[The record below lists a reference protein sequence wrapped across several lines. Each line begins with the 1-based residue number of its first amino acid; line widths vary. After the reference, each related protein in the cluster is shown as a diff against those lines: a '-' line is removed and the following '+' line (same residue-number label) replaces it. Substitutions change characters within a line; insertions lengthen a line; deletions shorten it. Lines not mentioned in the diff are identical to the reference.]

1 MVAQRSSSASA
12 MEYRVT
18 FDPSMQLGFGLH
30 TNKTTGEHSVDYGT
44 LSPGGQAA
52 QHNVKEG
59 HQIISIGSTAITR
72 SVSHADIIQ
81 LLKQAS
87 EPLDITFRI
96 PQPVQQQRQTKT
108 LTISEG
114 KRIGILSEGRD
125 GQIAV
130 VNLVVGGQGHDQN
143 CELGD
148 VIVGK

>member
-1 MVAQRSSSASA
+1 VRLITLKFCLFYYIIGSLVVPKCA
-12 MEYRVT
+12 
-18 FDPSMQLGFGLH
+18 
-30 TNKTTGEHSVDYGT
+30 SVDYGT
-44 LSPGGQAA
+44 LSPGGQAS

-59 HQIISIGSTAITR
+59 HQIMSIGSTTITR

-96 PQPVQQQRQTKT
+96 PQPVQKIQTKT

-130 VNLVVGGQGHDQN
+130 VNLVVGGQGHEQN

-148 VIVGK
+148 VIVGT